1 MRNKLALAAALLLA
15 APASFA
21 EMDLITEAVYDVL
34 EEKISGDLGKL
45 TDKEFL
51 QELVESV
58 AQGTSDKIVQD
69 IVDGYD
75 PASVASEAGMKILE
89 KLVPAAAGPI
99 ELIMMASDIAHEGT
113 RNWLDWARA
122 NRMEEFNSQ
131 VIEKGGDTVAGLDA
145 AWNNFNA
152 DFIQTGLSDTGVLYA
167 ERPDLLREMKTAY
180 AMRRKELLREE
191 QKKNAVK
198 ARIEAKQRAYKYL
211 RWLRK
216 DARLKVEGVISMI
229 KATGGQPTAE
239 NVRGALKDPKIYN
252 ELVAKWRKEVDKAAE
267 SKGAVPPPAT
277 GDPELD
283 KAAAIVIA
291 SRRDV
296 QEDALPDYGP
306 AVQEYALNADRLLNG
321 SVTASEYTNVKGAL
335 STSVSNML
343 DAGLKPT
350 YTYSRD
356 PELVALAKKR
366 AAQQQ
371 QAHDKARAEM
381 ERVDAEVS
389 RRAKD
394 LKAELEALKMGGPGG
409 GYYGAKPNKP
419 LTELAEKLERE
430 LAASEPGKKL
440 ERAEGTIYSLE
451 RSNCY
456 EARSHWAGVSW
467 EGKAPPALA
476 DMRKYR
482 DYFAGGA
489 DALEQLRPMAAERAA
504 QFAAKVLEF
513 ESQYNTSSG
522 KYAEL
527 LERNSALA
535 EYYGV
540 QPYDYAAQRAEL
552 KAARELASKERSFAN
567 PAYLASLQQG
577 AQQLRKEQK
586 AWEDEL
592 RANEAYLT
600 EFKTAPERTA
610 ALIKGSGTG
619 PADLTADGLTK
630 YYSEEFSR
638 LVELID
644 LSTLLLDE
652 KTRGGDAS
660 QPLYYEGRTIRA
672 SELSASMSLK
682 TLKNHAERAGELK
695 KKIAILRAADLE
707 GRAAKAAAMSA
718 AAALALGKAS
728 VIAKESADTH
738 KAFGAELARLAAGLI
753 TCTYASKD
761 TACLSAAALEEKLKS
776 YQDRIARAEEQEKKC
791 AAACARTAADPSYD
805 SRPDCSVIRDK
816 WEMSMEAGTACAA
829 ASKAQWD
836 SASKEFAKY
845 TPFDQVT
852 VAGKPL
858 QWEDIILSR
867 GDLKNGKAVISGSLK
882 PDAPAYPQVYV
893 SLNGDYGSRA
903 PGQTVPV
910 SGGRFEY
917 SFTPVPGET
926 YYVGVQ
932 AVDGPG
938 GMKSLTLPS
947 RGYAKVALAAE
958 DRTAEAQAFYDKF
971 RAAYEAR
978 NAAQVMALISPDW
991 GAGGDDT
998 TLEDLE
1004 ENLRTNFRLYDEIR
1018 FSFSGLRVTQQG
1030 AALQACYDTVITSR
1044 IFKRNLKHEEKAS
1057 VCDEL
1062 REEGGKLRI
1071 ARTLS
1076 GRYWYVK

>member
-1 MRNKLALAAALLLA
+1 MRNKLLLSAALLLA

-21 EMDLITEAVYDVL
+21 EMDLVTEAVYDVL
-34 EEKISGDLGKL
+34 EEKITGDLGKM
-45 TDKEFL
+45 TDPEFL

-99 ELIMMASDIAHEGT
+99 ELILMASDIAHEGT
-113 RNWLDWARA
+113 RNWIDWAKA
-122 NRMEEFNSQ
+122 NRIAEFNSE
-131 VIEKGGDTVAGLDA
+131 VIEKGGETVAGLDA

-152 DFIQTGLSDTGVLYA
+152 DFIQIGLSDTGVPYA

-180 AMRRKELLREE
+180 ALRRKELLLKE
-191 QKKNAVK
+191 QRKNAVK

-216 DARLKVEGVISMI
+216 DARMKVEGVISMI

-239 NVRGALKDPKIYN
+239 KVRGALKDPKIYN

-283 KAAAIVIA
+283 KAAAIVVA

-296 QEDALPDYGP
+296 QEDAVPDYGP
-306 AVQEYALNADRLLNG
+306 AVQEYALNAGRLLNG
-321 SVTASEYTNVKGAL
+321 NVTASEYQNVQGAL
-335 STSVSNML
+335 SASVRNML
-343 DAGLKPT
+343 DAGMKPT
-350 YTYSRD
+350 YIYSRD
-356 PELVALAKKR
+356 PELLALAKKR
-366 AAQQQ
+366 AEQQQ
-371 QAHDKARAEM
+371 RAYGKARAEM
-381 ERVDAEVS
+381 ERVDAEVLG
-389 RRAKD
+389 RAKD
-394 LKAELEALKMGGPGG
+394 LKAELEALTMGGPGG
-409 GYYGAKPNKP
+409 GYYGAKPNEP
-419 LTELAEKLERE
+419 LTELAEKLQEE
-430 LAASEPGKKL
+430 LADSQPGKKL
-440 ERAEGTIYSLE
+440 EKAEGVIYSLE
-451 RSNCY
+451 HSNCY
-456 EARSHWAGVSW
+456 EARSHWASVSW
-467 EGKAPPALA
+467 EGKVPPALA

-489 DALEQLRPMAAERAA
+489 DAFEQLRPMAAERAA

-513 ESQYNTSSG
+513 ETTYNRSSG

-527 LERNSALA
+527 LGVNSALA
-535 EYYGV
+535 EYAGV
-540 QPYDYAAQRAEL
+540 TPYDFAAQRAEL

-567 PAYLASLQQG
+567 PAYLVSLQQG
-577 AQQLRKEQK
+577 AQQLRKEQA
-586 AWEDEL
+586 AWDDEL
-592 RANEAYLT
+592 RVNEAYLA
-600 EFKTAPERTA
+600 EFKTAPERIA
-610 ALIKGSGTG
+610 ALVKGSGTG
-619 PADLTADGLTK
+619 PADLTADGLNK
-630 YYSEEFSR
+630 YYSEELSG

-672 SELSASMSLK
+672 SELSASLSLK
-682 TLKNHAERAGELK
+682 TLKNHADRAGELK
-695 KKIAILRAADLE
+695 KKITVLRAADLE
-707 GRAAKAAAMSA
+707 GRAAKAAAMA
-718 AAALALGKAS
+718 AAASLALGKTA
-728 VIAKESADTH
+728 VPARETADTH
-738 KAFGAELARLAAGLI
+738 KAFEAGLARLASGLI
-753 TCTYASKD
+753 NCAYASKG
-761 TACLSAAALEEKLKS
+761 TACLSAAALEEKAKA
-776 YQDRIARAEEQEKKC
+776 YQDKIARAGEQEKKC

-816 WEMSMEAGTACAA
+816 WEMSLEAGTACAA

-845 TPFDQVT
+845 TPFKQVQI
-852 VAGKPL
+852 AGRPL
-858 QWEDIILSR
+858 EWDDIRLSR
-867 GDLKNGKAVISGSLK
+867 ADLKGGKAIVSGSLK
-882 PDAPAYPQVYV
+882 PDAPAYPRVYV
-893 SLNGDYGSRA
+893 SLNGDYNGRA
-903 PGQTVPV
+903 PGQTVAV
-910 SGGRFEY
+910 AGGAFE
-917 SFTPVPGET
+917 FAFAPAPGET

-932 AVDGPG
+932 AIDGPG
-938 GMKSLTLPS
+938 GMNSQTLPS
-947 RGYAKVALAAE
+947 RGYVKVTLAAE
-958 DRTAEAQAFYDKF
+958 DRTAEVQAFYDKF

-1004 ENLRTNFRLYDEIR
+1004 ENLRNNFRLYDEIR

-1030 AALQACYDTVITSR
+1030 AALQACYDVAITSR
-1044 IFKRNLKHEEKAS
+1044 IYKRNLVHEEKSA
-1057 VCDEL
+1057 VCEEL
-1062 REEGGKLRI
+1062 REEGGRFKI

-1076 GRYWYVK
+1076 GSYWSLK

>member
-1 MRNKLALAAALLLA
+1 MKTILLISAALLLG

-21 EMDLITEAVYDVL
+21 EMDLVTQAVYEVL
-34 EEKISGDLGKL
+34 EEKISGDVGKL
-45 TDKEFL
+45 TDPEFL

-69 IVDGYD
+69 IVDNYD
-75 PASVASEAGMKILE
+75 PSGIASDAGMKILE

-99 ELIMMASDIAHEGT
+99 ELILMASDIAHEGT

-122 NRMEEFNSQ
+122 NRVAEFNSE

-180 AMRRKELLREE
+180 AMRRKELLRAE

-198 ARIEAKQRAYKYL
+198 AKIEAKQRAYKYL

-216 DARLKVEGVISMI
+216 DARMKVEGVVSMI

-239 NVRGALKDPKIYN
+239 KVRGALKDPKIYN

-283 KAAAIVIA
+283 KAAAIVVA
-291 SRRDV
+291 SRKDV
-296 QEDALPDYGP
+296 QQDALPDYGP

-321 SVTASEYTNVKGAL
+321 SLTASEYQNVQGAL
-335 STSVSNML
+335 SAAVRSML
-343 DAGLKPT
+343 DAGMKPT
-350 YTYSRD
+350 YIYSRD
-356 PELVALAKKR
+356 PELVALSKKR
-366 AAQQQ
+366 AEQQQ
-371 QAHDKARAEM
+371 RAYDKALAGM
-381 ERVDAEVS
+381 ERADAMVS
-389 RRAKD
+389 GRAKD
-394 LKAELEALKMGGPGG
+394 LKAELEALTMGGPGG

-419 LTELAEKLERE
+419 LTELAEKLQGE
-430 LAASEPGKKL
+430 LADSEPGKKL
-440 ERAEGTIYSLE
+440 EKAEGVIYSLE
-451 RSNCY
+451 HANCY

-476 DMRKYR
+476 VMRKYR

-489 DALEQLRPMAAERAA
+489 DALEQLRPLAAERAA

-513 ESQYNTSSG
+513 ETTYNRSSG

-527 LERNSALA
+527 LEGNSALA
-535 EYYGV
+535 EYSGV
-540 QPYDYAAQRAEL
+540 QPYDFAAQRAEL
-552 KAARELASKERSFAN
+552 KAARELASKESSFAN
-567 PAYLASLQQG
+567 PAYLVSLQQG
-577 AQQLRKEQK
+577 AQRLRKEQK
-586 AWEDEL
+586 AWDEEIG
-592 RANEAYLT
+592 ANEAYLA
-600 EFKTAPERTA
+600 EFKTAPERIA

-619 PADLTADGLTK
+619 PADLTADGLNK
-630 YYSEEFSR
+630 YYSEELSG

-672 SELSASMSLK
+672 SELSSSLSLK
-682 TLKNHAERAGELK
+682 TLKNHADRAGELEK
-695 KKIAILRAADLE
+695 KTAILRAADLE
-707 GRAAKAAAMSA
+707 GRAAKAAATAA
-718 AAALALGKAS
+718 AAALALGKAT
-728 VIAKESADTH
+728 VPAGETADTQ
-738 KAFGAELARLAAGLI
+738 KALEAGLARLASGLI
-753 TCTYASKD
+753 NCDYASKG
-761 TACLSAAALEEKLKS
+761 TACLSAAALEKKVKT
-776 YQDRIARAEEQEKKC
+776 YRDKIARSGEQEKKC
-791 AAACARTAADPSYD
+791 AAACARTASDPAYD
-805 SRPDCSVIRDK
+805 NRPDCSVIRDK
-816 WEMSMEAGTACAA
+816 WEMSLEAGTACAA
-829 ASKAQWD
+829 ASKAQW
-836 SASKEFAKY
+836 AAAGKEFAKH
-845 TPFDQVT
+845 TPFKQALI
-852 VAGKPL
+852 AGKPL
-858 QWEDIILSR
+858 DWDDIRLTR
-867 GDLKNGKAVISGSLK
+867 ADLKGGKAVISGSLK
-882 PDAPAYPQVYV
+882 PDAPAYPRVYV
-893 SLNGDYGSRA
+893 SLNSEYKSRE

-910 SGGRFEY
+910 TGGAFE
-917 SFTPVPGET
+917 FAFAPVPGET

-932 AVDGPG
+932 AIDGPG
-938 GMKSLTLPS
+938 GMNSQPLPS
-947 RGYAKVALAAE
+947 RGYVKVTLAAE
-958 DRTAEAQAFYDKF
+958 DRTAEAQAFYEKF

-978 NAAQVMALISPDW
+978 NAAQVMAFISPDW
-991 GAGGDDT
+991 SAGGDDT

-1004 ENLRTNFRLYDEIR
+1004 QNLRGNFRLYDEIR

-1076 GRYWYVK
+1076 GKYW

>member
-1 MRNKLALAAALLLA
+1 MRTKLLLSAALLLA

-21 EMDLITEAVYDVL
+21 EMDMITEAVYDVL
-34 EEKISGDLGKL
+34 EEKITGDIGKL

-51 QELVESV
+51 QELIESV

-69 IVDGYD
+69 IVDNYD
-75 PASVASEAGMKILE
+75 PAGIASDAGMKILE
-89 KLVPAAAGPI
+89 RLVPAAAGPI

-113 RNWLDWARA
+113 RNWIDWAKA
-122 NRMEEFNSQ
+122 NRVAEFNSE

-152 DFIQTGLSDTGVLYA
+152 DFIQIGLSDTGVPYA

-191 QKKNAVK
+191 QKRNAVK

-216 DARLKVEGVISMI
+216 DARMKVEGVISMI
-229 KATGGQPTAE
+229 KATGEQPTSE
-239 NVRGALKDPKIYN
+239 KVRKALKDPKVYN
-252 ELVAKWRKEVDKAAE
+252 ELTAKWRKEVDKAAE

-291 SRRDV
+291 SRKDV
-296 QEDALPDYGP
+296 QEDTLPDYGP
-306 AVQEYALNADRLLNG
+306 ALQEYALNADRLLNG
-321 SVTASEYTNVKGAL
+321 NVTASEYQNVKGAL
-335 STSVSNML
+335 ATSVRNML

-350 YTYSRD
+350 YVYSRD
-356 PELVALAKKR
+356 PEIVALAKRR
-366 AAQQQ
+366 AEQQQ
-371 QAHDKARAEM
+371 RAYDKARAEM

-389 RRAKD
+389 GRAKD
-394 LKAELEALKMGGPGG
+394 LKAELEALTMGGPGG

-419 LTELAEKLERE
+419 LTELAAKLQGE
-430 LAASEPGKKL
+430 LAASEPGKRL

-451 RSNCY
+451 RSNCS

-467 EGKAPPALA
+467 EGKSPPQLA

-482 DYFAGGA
+482 DHFAGGA
-489 DALEQLRPMAAERAA
+489 DAFEQLRPMAAERAA
-504 QFAAKVLEF
+504 QFAARVLEF
-513 ESQYNTSSG
+513 ETAYNRSSG

-535 EYYGV
+535 EYSGV
-540 QPYDYAAQRAEL
+540 EPYDFAAQRAEL
-552 KAARELASKERSFAN
+552 KAARELASGERSFAN
-567 PAYLASLQQG
+567 AAYLASLQQG

-586 AWEDEL
+586 AWDDEI
-592 RANEAYLT
+592 RANEAYLA
-600 EFKTAPERTA
+600 EFKTAPERIA

-619 PADLTADGLTK
+619 PADLTAEGLNK
-630 YYSEEFSR
+630 YYSEELSG

-644 LSTLLLDE
+644 LSALLLDE

-660 QPLYYEGRTIRA
+660 QALYYEGRTIRA
-672 SELSASMSLK
+672 SELSASMSMK
-682 TLKNHAERAGELK
+682 TLKNHSERAGELK
-695 KKIAILRAADLE
+695 KQTAVLRAADLE
-707 GRAAKAAAMSA
+707 GRAAKAAAMAA
-718 AAALALGKAS
+718 AAALALGKAT
-728 VIAKESADTH
+728 VLAGETADTH
-738 KAFGAELARLAAGLI
+738 KAFEAGLARLAAGLI
-753 TCTYASKD
+753 NCAYASKG
-761 TACLSAAALEEKLKS
+761 TTCLSAAALEEKAKA
-776 YQDRIARAEEQEKKC
+776 YQDKIARAGEQEKKC

-805 SRPDCSVIRDK
+805 SRPDCSVIRGK
-816 WEMSMEAGTACAA
+816 WEMSLEAGTACAA

-845 TPFDQVT
+845 TPFKQVLI
-852 VAGKPL
+852 AGRPL
-858 QWEDIILSR
+858 EWDDIKLSR
-867 GDLKNGKAVISGSLK
+867 ADLKGGKAVISGSLK
-882 PDAPAYPQVYV
+882 PDSPAYPRVYV
-893 SLNGDYGSRA
+893 SLNSDYKSRE
-903 PGQTVPV
+903 PGQTVAV
-910 SGGRFEY
+910 TGGTFE
-917 SFTPVPGET
+917 FAFAPVPDET

-938 GMKSLTLPS
+938 GMTSQPLPS
-947 RGYAKVALAAE
+947 RGYVKVTLAAG
-958 DRTAEAQAFYDKF
+958 DRTAEAQAFYEKF

-1004 ENLRTNFRLYDEIR
+1004 ENLRNNFRLYDEIR

-1044 IFKRNLKHEEKAS
+1044 IFKRNLKHEEKAA

-1062 REEGGKLRI
+1062 KEEGGRLRI